1 MLLGYARV
9 STDQQDHAL
18 QLDALRA
25 AGCDKLF
32 VETASGIR
40 TDRPELGKALEQ
52 ARQGDV
58 LVVWRLDR
66 LARSLR
72 HLIDIADDLNRRGV
86 PLKSITENIDTTT
99 PSGRFMFNIPGALSS
114 MEREIIVERTR
125 AGLIAAAAR
134 GRWPSCGTRRIQD
147 QGCKGYAGVWQHVG
161 DRSGAAAWMRPQNF
175 VPPSAGWSRRSCR
188 ERMMAVDVGLHPGR
202 RAIHLSWD
210 ENTYSTVNSSYTTV
224 HLSAGPATGVAPD
237 LAGRGCRDLQ
247 HRVGHSVCQHESEGV

>member
-25 AGCDKLF
+25 AGCDKVF
-32 VETASGIR
+32 VETGSGTR
-40 TDRPELGKALEQ
+40 TDRPELAKVLEQ
-52 ARQGDV
+52 ARQDDV

-86 PLKSITENIDTTT
+86 ALKSITESIDTTT
-99 PSGRFMFNIPGALSS
+99 PSGRFMFNILGALSS

-134 GRWPSCGTRRIQD
+134 GRRMGGRPAALDASKIRAAKAMLASGTMSAIEVARQL
-147 QGCKGYAGVWQHVG
+147 GC
-161 DRSGAAAWMRPQNF
+161 SRP
-175 VPPSAGWSRRSCR
+175 AHCIAICR
-188 ERMMAVDVGLHPGR
+188 VD
-202 RAIHLSWD
+202 
-210 ENTYSTVNSSYTTV
+210 
-224 HLSAGPATGVAPD
+224 AP
-237 LAGRGCRDLQ
+237 LLP
-247 HRVGHSVCQHESEGV
+247 RVGSHKAVPAVVGHADPMTVASAA

>member
-25 AGCDKLF
+25 AGCDKVF
-32 VETASGIR
+32 VETGSGTR
-40 TDRPELGKALEQ
+40 TDRPELAKVLEQ
-52 ARQGDV
+52 ARKDDV

-86 PLKSITENIDTTT
+86 ALKSITESIDTTT
-99 PSGRFMFNIPGALSS
+99 PSGRFMFNILGALSS

-134 GRWPSCGTRRIQD
+134 GRIGGRPPALDAIKVRAAKAMLASGTMTASEVARQI
-147 QGCKGYAGVWQHVG
+147 GCSASTLYRHVPG
-161 DRSGAAAWMRPQNF
+161 GRAAIT
-175 VPPSAGWSRRSCR
+175 
-188 ERMMAVDVGLHPGR
+188 E
-202 RAIHLSWD
+202 
-210 ENTYSTVNSSYTTV
+210 
-224 HLSAGPATGVAPD
+224 VAPT
-237 LAGRGCRDLQ
+237 A
-247 HRVGHSVCQHESEGV
+247 